1 MEEDVFVCGHCGR
14 EMRRGVEEIVYA
26 CYRLETRNIHC
37 AYLCGE
43 CFGGVDVVSW
53 TEDLG

>member
-1 MEEDVFVCGHCGR
+1 MDEDVFVCGHCGR
-14 EMRRGVEEIVYA
+14 EMRRGVEEIVYG

-53 TEDLG
+53 TEDLE